1 MFLKHCLTEG
11 RVIDRYNDPFLGPK
25 TIHLCQTSIHHSFRP
40 QYLCIHLFLSIRTYV
55 RMSLILFSPS
65 GSSVYLC
72 CASLYWGLLLLPSL
86 FFFTY
91 ILPTYL
97 WQHLP
102 IGRAFSSQNIPIY
115 LESFFMCWSRLIFP
129 SMYFSIYLSF
139 FLFFLLFF
147 YFSISVPWKRSRKHA
162 R

>member
-102 IGRAFSSQNIPIY
+102 IGRAFSKYS
-115 LESFFMCWSRLIFP
+115 
-129 SMYFSIYLSF
+129 YLSRVLF
-139 FLFFLLFF
+139 HVLEPSDISFYVFLYLSIFLSLLSFILLFF
-147 YFSISVPWKRSRKHA
+147 YLRPLKAQS
-162 R
+162 